1 MKFNILTILLA
12 LFFIGCQTPASKIN
26 GVRLGMSRA
35 DVLAVMGTPFSITND
50 PTAEYLNYSLA
61 EGSTSIQA
69 PSTPY
74 EIKIVNGK
82 VVSYGRAGAP
92 TAGTRTQPIFIP
104 QPIIH

>member
-1 MKFNILTILLA
+1 MKISVLLILSA
-12 LFFIGCQTPASKIN
+12 LFFFGCQSPASKIN
-26 GVRLGMSRA
+26 AVRLGMSRS
-35 DVLAVMGTPFSITND
+35 DVIAVMGTPSSITND

-82 VVSYGRAGAP
+82 VASYGRAGAP
-92 TAGTRTQPIFIP
+92 SAGTRTQPIFIP